1 MSVVCFHIL
10 RFLTASLKKNFSFL
24 KCTSFEKS
32 YSKYSR
38 LLLFIMG
45 PKGKKNQILFIKPD
59 EPAFLKRLK
68 AAAGYKEGPNVDTKV
83 S

>member
-1 MSVVCFHIL
+1 
-10 RFLTASLKKNFSFL
+10 
-24 KCTSFEKS
+24 
-32 YSKYSR
+32 
-38 LLLFIMG
+38 MG